1 MDRCCWLGSPVLE
14 CGLRWRLLEAVRD
27 VANCRGSNS
36 GSWPAWRL
44 LAPSASLISMVSS
57 ADRALEEQFRIFQAF
72 VSGKDTW
79 PYASMTVPFRWYV
92 RSLWRGNQCRYLEL
106 CRCLKCSHYTLSK
119 GIRAFLFLVYLFCLE
134 MSVMSYWQGELTW
147 SVINPQVGR
156 YNCVWR

>member
-1 MDRCCWLGSPVLE
+1 MDKCCWLSSPVLE
-14 CGLRWRLLEAVRD
+14 CILGWRLLEAVRD

-57 ADRALEEQFRIFQAF
+57 AYWALDEQFCIFQAF

-79 PYASMTVPFRWYV
+79 PYSNMTVPFDDMCFPCGEVTMQISRALLVLEMFSLYLIQGYKSVLFSGIPVLCRDVSYV
-92 RSLWRGNQCRYLEL
+92 LLTTWTYLEGDQ
-106 CRCLKCSHYTLSK
+106 SS
-119 GIRAFLFLVYLFCLE
+119 
-134 MSVMSYWQGELTW
+134 SW
-147 SVINPQVGR
+147 R